1 MKILIAS
8 DIHGRKDACLSL
20 VKRIES
26 EKPDEIWLLGDIMYN
41 GPRNGVP
48 SDYEPMEV
56 SKMLLPYVPKTSIVC
71 GNCDSRVDM
80 MLLGKE
86 MPLYIRKNAFNR
98 EFVLLHG
105 DIYDGLEIKAM
116 DIVVYGH
123 THVYSFGVKNS
134 DHYEINPG
142 SIGFPKNGNPRTY
155 MTLEDG
161 SLELKELSTGET
173 LESDLLP

>member
-8 DIHGRKDACLSL
+8 DIHGRKDACRALL
-20 VKRIES
+20 RRIEA

-56 SKMLLPYVPKTSIVC
+56 SKMLLPLIDKTSIVC

-80 MLLGKE
+80 MLLGKD
-86 MPLYIRKNAFNR
+86 MPLYIRKTAFGR
-98 EFVLLHG
+98 EFLLLHG
-105 DIYDGLEIKAM
+105 DVYDDLEIKSS

-123 THVYSFGVKNS
+123 THIYSHGVKS
-134 DHYEINPG
+134 SGHYEINPG
-142 SIGFPKNGNPRTY
+142 SIGFPKNENPRTY
-155 MTLEDG
+155 MTLEEG
-161 SLELKELSTGET
+161 ELKLKELESGNT
-173 LESDLLP
+173 LEKDLLP